1 MKRIAKILFFV
12 VLWSIVVGYIVYASV
27 VSAQHRAGQVVERV
41 EIAIADSTEMG
52 QLVTSQ
58 KVREWILRSGI
69 ATIGSPIDNVDV
81 QGIRRVIERNGFVSS
96 VDACVSYSGVL
107 SIEVRQRRPMMR
119 LMTDGYNMYVTEQG
133 FVFATPESSALYVPI
148 VTGSYRPPVPP
159 SYEGFVGEYVAERIA
174 EYDDRIV
181 QICKTRQPQYE
192 REDSLK
198 RERKAVRRER
208 LPKVWFETEDEYLHR
223 ADSARLKKKQRVRRF
238 DGLLRD
244 VQRRLDGIA
253 AEQTAVEKARKKTE
267 ERYADFLKLI
277 NFVGRLSEDDFWSAE
292 VVQIIASVSSSGN
305 IELEAVPRSGDFRI
319 VLGELDDTDAM
330 ERRLDKLLRFY
341 RDGLDKIGWDKF
353 RVINIRYNNQVVCTE

>member
-12 VLWSIVVGYIVYASV
+12 VLWSIVIGYIVYASV
-27 VSAQHRAGQVVERV
+27 VSGRHCAEQVVERV
-41 EIAIADSTEMG
+41 DIAIADSTEMG

-69 ATIGSPIDNVDV
+69 ATIGSPIGKVDV

-119 LMTDGYNMYVTEQG
+119 LMTDGYNLYVTERG

-159 SYEGFVGEYVAERIA
+159 DYEGFVGEYVGERIA
-174 EYDDRIV
+174 DYDERIA
-181 QICKTRQPQYE
+181 QICKKRKPQYE

-198 RERKAVRRER
+198 RERRAVRRER
-208 LPKVWFETEDEYLHR
+208 LSKVWFETEDEYLRR

-244 VQRRLDGIA
+244 VERRLDGIA
-253 AEQTAVEKARKKTE
+253 AEQTAVENARKKTE

-305 IELEAVPRSGDFRI
+305 IEWEAVPRSGDFRI
-319 VLGELDDTDAM
+319 VLGELGEADEM
-330 ERRLDKLLRFY
+330 EHRLDKLLRFY
-341 RDGLDKIGWDKF
+341 REGLDKIGWDKF